1 MSTAAHTKRTR
12 KAAPR
17 ASRQP
22 RPAVRHAGGPGPTL
36 REDFGLTR
44 KTLARMTGLSD
55 RTLASW
61 EAGARLSESAARVI
75 TSVERLL
82 RALAEVVHRT
92 AIAGWLDTP
101 NETFDGLKPV
111 EVMERGQAD
120 RIWRMIYF
128 LGSGTAS

>member
-1 MSTAAHTKRTR
+1 
-12 KAAPR
+12 
-17 ASRQP
+17 
-22 RPAVRHAGGPGPTL
+22 
-36 REDFGLTR
+36 
-44 KTLARMTGLSD
+44 MTGLSD